1 MRAWHTLD
9 GLDVVREL
17 NTDVQHGL
25 SADEAARRLAA
36 YGPNALVERGRK
48 GPWRILWE
56 QLTATLVVLLL
67 AAATISLVLG
77 DYKDAGAIL
86 AIVGL
91 NAALGFV
98 QEYRAERAIAALQR
112 LAVPLVRVRRDGHVR
127 LIAAHELVPGD
138 VVLLEAGSL
147 VPADCRILEAIN
159 LRVQEAALTGESE
172 PVEKDPA
179 PLPVAEVPLGDRRN
193 MVYMGTA
200 VAYGRGVAVVVA
212 TGMRTELG
220 RIAELLQQVEHE
232 PTPLQRRLDRLGRQL
247 AGVALAIVAVIVA
260 AGLLRGE
267 DPRLMFLTAV
277 GLAVAAVPEGLPA
290 VVTITLTLGA
300 QRMLRRRALIRKLP
314 AVETLGSV
322 TVICTDKTGTLT
334 ENRMTVTVLA
344 LPDRRVELAGHE
356 RRGNRLPAPDT
367 GTAPAPDGQ
376 PAVALVL
383 AGGAL
388 CSDAVLEPGSGA
400 PLQVIGDPT
409 EGALVVAAA
418 RFGLAKAALEARL
431 PRMAEL
437 PFDPVRK
444 RMTTVHAID
453 AVPAAQAGDMV
464 DGNADWLA
472 TLRRAFPEM
481 RAIVFTKGAVDGL
494 LPVCSHIWV
503 DGRPV
508 PLDAAWRARIV
519 QDHDRLAQ
527 QGMRVLGIA
536 FKPVGAVPEG
546 LAGRALDTLEQELI
560 FAGMVGMI
568 DPPRP
573 EAKSAVQRC
582 REAGIRPVMV
592 TGDHPL
598 TAQQI
603 ARQLGIATD
612 GHILTGQELNR
623 IAAAELE
630 RAVEEVP
637 VFARVSPEHK
647 LRIVQALQAH
657 GHIVAMTGDGV
668 NDAPALKKADVGV
681 AMGIT
686 GTDVAKEAADMVLLD
701 DNFATI
707 VAAVEEG
714 RIIYDNIRKFIR
726 YLLTTNSAEI
736 WVMLLGPL
744 LGLPLPL
751 LPLQI
756 LWMNLV
762 TDGLPALALGFEQ
775 AERDVMRRP
784 PHPPGESIF
793 ARGLGRDV
801 VWVGLLMSL
810 LALGLGAWYWQS
822 GRAEWQTVLFTTLT
836 LSQLA
841 NVLAVRSE
849 RDSLFTIGFWSNWRL
864 VAAVLLTVLVQLGLL
879 YVPALQAIFGTVA
892 LPAGDLALTLVL
904 SSMIFWIVE
913 VQKWLLRSRQRARA
927 QAGAR

>member
-1 MRAWHTLD
+1 
-9 GLDVVREL
+9 
-17 NTDVQHGL
+17 
-25 SADEAARRLAA
+25 
-36 YGPNALVERGRK
+36 
-48 GPWRILWE
+48 
-56 QLTATLVVLLL
+56 
-67 AAATISLVLG
+67 
-77 DYKDAGAIL
+77 
-86 AIVGL
+86 
-91 NAALGFV
+91 
-98 QEYRAERAIAALQR
+98 
-112 LAVPLVRVRRDGHVR
+112 
-127 LIAAHELVPGD
+127 
-138 VVLLEAGSL
+138 
-147 VPADCRILEAIN
+147 
-159 LRVQEAALTGESE
+159 
-172 PVEKDPA
+172 
-179 PLPVAEVPLGDRRN
+179 
-193 MVYMGTA
+193 
-200 VAYGRGVAVVVA
+200 
-212 TGMRTELG
+212 
-220 RIAELLQQVEHE
+220 
-232 PTPLQRRLDRLGRQL
+232 
-247 AGVALAIVAVIVA
+247 
-260 AGLLRGE
+260 
-267 DPRLMFLTAV
+267 
-277 GLAVAAVPEGLPA
+277 
-290 VVTITLTLGA
+290 
-300 QRMLRRRALIRKLP
+300 
-314 AVETLGSV
+314 
-322 TVICTDKTGTLT
+322 
-334 ENRMTVTVLA
+334 MTVTVLE
-344 LPDRRVELAGHE
+344 LPDRRVELAWSTPREDG
-356 RRGNRLPAPDT
+356 LPDPDAAVAP
-367 GTAPAPDGQ
+367 PDGQ

-400 PLQVIGDPT
+400 PFQAIGDPT
-409 EGALVVAAA
+409 EGALVIAAA
-418 RFGLAKAALEARL
+418 RFSLSKAALEAHL
-431 PRMAEL
+431 PRVAEL

-444 RMTTVHAID
+444 RMTTVHTL
-453 AVPAAQAGDMV
+453 PAAQAPDTEPG
-464 DGNADWLA
+464 GTRWLQE
-472 TLRRAFPEM
+472 LRRAFPEM
-481 RAIVFTKGAVDGL
+481 RAVAFTKGAVDGL
-494 LPVCSHIWV
+494 LTICSYVWV
-503 DGRPV
+503 ASRPV
-508 PLDAAWRARIV
+508 PLDSTWRARIV
-519 QDHDRLAQ
+519 QAHDRLAQ
-527 QGMRVLGIA
+527 QGMRVLGLA
-536 FKPVGAVPEG
+536 FKPLAAVPDG
-546 LAGRALDTLEQELI
+546 TAGRTLQTLEEELI

-573 EAKSAVQRC
+573 EARPAVQRC

-612 GHILTGQELNR
+612 GRILTGQELNR
-623 IAAAELE
+623 ISPAELE

-647 LRIVQALQAH
+647 LLIVQALQAR

-744 LGLPLPL
+744 LGLPMPL

-762 TDGLPALALGFEQ
+762 TDGLPALALGFEP

-784 PHPPGESIF
+784 PHPPGESFF

-810 LALGLGAWYWQS
+810 LALGAGAWYWQN

-849 RDSLFTIGFWSNWRL
+849 RDSLFTIGLWSNWRL
-864 VAAVLLTVLVQLGLL
+864 VAAVLLTVLLQLGLL
-879 YVPALQAIFGTVA
+879 YVPALQEIFGTAA

-904 SSMIFWIVE
+904 SSLIFWIVE
-913 VQKWLLRSRQRARA
+913 AQKWLVRSRARA
-927 QAGAR
+927 RVQAGAR

>member
-9 GLDVVREL
+9 GLDAVREL
-17 NTDVQHGL
+17 NTDVQRGL
-25 SADEAARRLAA
+25 SSDEAARRLAS

-48 GPWRILWE
+48 GPWRILRE

-67 AAATISLVLG
+67 VAAAISLVLG

-91 NAALGFV
+91 NTLLGFI
-98 QEYRAERAIAALQR
+98 QEYRAERAMAALKR

-127 LIAAHELVPGD
+127 LISAHELVPGD
-138 VVLLEAGSL
+138 IVLLEAGSL
-147 VPADCRILEAIN
+147 VPADCRILEAVN
-159 LRVQEAALTGESE
+159 LRTQEAALTGESE

-179 PLPVAEVPLGDRRN
+179 PLPVAEIPLGDRRN
-193 MVYMGTA
+193 MAYMGTA
-200 VAYGRGVAVVVA
+200 VTYGRGVAVVVA

-247 AGVALAIVAVIVA
+247 AGVALGIVAVIVA

-267 DPRLMFLTAV
+267 ELRLMFLTAV
-277 GLAVAAVPEGLPA
+277 SLAVAAVPEGLPA
-290 VVTITLTLGA
+290 VVTITLALGA

-334 ENRMTVTVLA
+334 ENRMTVSVLE
-344 LPDRRVELAGHE
+344 LPDRRVELVGSDA
-356 RRGNRLPAPDT
+356 L
-367 GTAPAPDGQ
+367 APAPDWQ

-400 PLQVIGDPT
+400 PFQVIGDPT
-409 EGALVVAAA
+409 EGAVVIAAA
-418 RFGLAKAALEARL
+418 RFGLAKPALEARL
-431 PRMAEL
+431 PRVAEL

-444 RMTTVHAID
+444 RMTTVHAVD
-453 AVPAAQAGDMV
+453 AAPSAQGGHAADRS
-464 DGNADWLA
+464 ADWLEE
-472 TLRRAFPEM
+472 LRRAFPEM
-481 RAIVFTKGAVDGL
+481 RAVAFTKGAVEGL
-494 LPVCSHIWV
+494 LTVCSHVWV

-508 PLDAAWRARIV
+508 PLDAAWRGRLV
-519 QDHDRLAQ
+519 QAHDRLAQ
-527 QGMRVLGIA
+527 VGMRVLGLA
-536 FKPVGAVPEG
+536 FKPLAAVPEEPSG
-546 LAGRALDTLEQELI
+546 SESHAFEQELI

-573 EAKSAVQRC
+573 EAKPAVRRC

-612 GHILTGQELNR
+612 GRILTGQELDR
-623 IAAAELE
+623 LSAADLE
-630 RAVEEVP
+630 RIVEEVP

-647 LRIVQALQAH
+647 LLIVQALQAR

-762 TDGLPALALGFEQ
+762 TDGLPALALGFEP

-784 PHPPGESIF
+784 PYSPGESVF

-801 VWVGLLMSL
+801 VWVGLLMSM
-810 LALGLGAWYWQS
+810 LALGAGAWYWQH
-822 GRAEWQTVLFTTLT
+822 GRLEWQTMLFTTLT

-849 RDSLFTIGFWSNWRL
+849 RDSLFTIGLWSNWRL
-864 VAAVLLTVLVQLGLL
+864 VTAVLVTVLLQLGLL

-892 LPAGDLALTLVL
+892 LPAGDLALTLLL
-904 SSMIFWIVE
+904 SSSIFWVVE
-913 VQKWLLRSRQRARA
+913 AQKWLLRNRTGHAV
-927 QAGAR
+927 QAGAH